1 MSGRTAIVAGASGLV
16 GAHCLRRLLAS
27 GLHEHVVAFV
37 RGPLN
42 TTHKRLEQR
51 TVDYERLGRMSA
63 FPRVQD
69 VFCCLG
75 TTMKKAGSEAAFR
88 KVDYEYVVR
97 LAETSLRTGA
107 DHFYLVSAIG
117 ADSKSRVFYTRVKGE
132 AEDSVAKLG
141 FIELDRLPLDL
152 VQDLLS
158 RCVQRPYQSRIHTVQ
173 YRTQGVEFSRQP
185 VTNAVENFHTLD
197 RRYSLSPDSIATP
210 KNVLKLHV
218 VFLLGAN
225 HSRFDQCCTDPRKDG
240 RNRAF
245 QHFVN
250 RCSLREICN
259 LSRTTGVCHSRKDR
273 VGVAS

>member
-42 TTHKRLEQR
+42 VTHKRLEQR

-75 TTMKKAGSEAAFR
+75 TTMKKAGSEEAFR
-88 KVDYEYVVR
+88 KVDFEYVVR

-107 DHFYLVSAIG
+107 DHFYLVSAVG
-117 ADSKSRVFYTRVKGE
+117 SDPKSRVFYSRVKGE

-141 FIELDRLPLDL
+141 FAGLHIF
-152 VQDLLS
+152 
-158 RCVQRPYQSRIHTVQ
+158 RPS
-173 YRTQGVEFSRQP
+173 
-185 VTNAVENFHTLD
+185 
-197 RRYSLSPDSIATP
+197 
-210 KNVLKLHV
+210 
-218 VFLLGAN
+218 FLLGHRPEKRPGEEFGIAAA
-225 HSRFDQCCTDPRKDG
+225 RFFSIALVGPARKYRPIKADTV
-240 RNRAF
+240 ACAM
-245 QHFVN
+245 VY
-250 RCSLREICN
+250 
-259 LSRTTGVCHSRKDR
+259 
-273 VGVAS
+273 VASERPAGTHIYAADEMEGLATLF